1 MPALI
6 RWPGQ
11 IEPGTVYT
19 EMFSGLD
26 WFPTIMAAVGVTDI
40 REQLL
45 EGTTIN
51 GEEYKNHLDGYN
63 QLDYLTGDTDEG
75 ARDAFFYINDDGE
88 IVALRYENWKVVF
101 KEQRMQGTMGVWAEP
116 FTELRVPKLF
126 DLRADPYE
134 RADIT

>member
-1 MPALI
+1 
-6 RWPGQ
+6 
-11 IEPGTVYT
+11 
-19 EMFSGLD
+19 
-26 WFPTIMAAVGVTDI
+26 MAAVGVTDI
-40 REQLL
+40 KGQLL

-75 ARDAFFYINDDGE
+75 ARPEFFYINDDGA